1 MIFKQHQLIELM
13 ISRVYQLI
21 MIKWMIYS
29 HQASYNILQTGK
41 REDGYPKG
49 FRIISVVSL
58 SPESDNRLKLI
69 VWATGGSSPQTWHWG
84 CSRCDSCQWC
94 SRTCWYHCDSEMIP
108 LDSHTRT
115 GHCSSPGGTCR
126 CPWWSRYSSVP
137 RSSPAILDCDWSVLM
152 NTELWL
158 VNSPQLFLTLSLSL
172 IGTCSRVSPPDQ
184 CSMRQW
190 SCQTSDLHC
199 PPALSWH
206 PWLHLVRNSDDTE
219 HEHDDHQ
226 ETMTNAH
233 LVEWWSRWSVEKED
247 EW

>member
-94 SRTCWYHCDSEMIP
+94 SRTCWYHCDSEMLP

-137 RSSPAILDCDWSVLM
+137 RSSPTILDCDWSVLM
-152 NTELWL
+152 I
-158 VNSPQLFLTLSLSL
+158 LT
-172 IGTCSRVSPPDQ
+172 CD
-184 CSMRQW
+184 W
-190 SCQTSDLHC
+190 STHLNC
-199 PPALSWH
+199 SWH
-206 PWLHLVRNSDDTE
+206 WACLWFELVAECLPQTNVPWDSGHVRQVTSIVLQ
-219 HEHDDHQ
+219 HYPGVHDSTWWGTVTILNMNMIIKKQ
-226 ETMTNAH
+226 WQTTH